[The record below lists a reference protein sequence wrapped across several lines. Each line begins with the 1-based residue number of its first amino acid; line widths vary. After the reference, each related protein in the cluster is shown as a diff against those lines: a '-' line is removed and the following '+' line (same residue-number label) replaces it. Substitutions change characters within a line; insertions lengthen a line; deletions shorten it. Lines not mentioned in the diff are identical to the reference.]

1 MTHKESRKVVLAS
14 RNPDKIRELQ
24 ELLADTPFIVV
35 GAGDYPGLPEV
46 IEDGTTILGNARRK
60 AMVTAAFTGEIAL
73 ADDTSFGVREL
84 NGWPD
89 IFAARFAGSGATYA
103 SNAALVLELM
113 DRVPDGAR
121 QARFSTSCVW
131 LDPQPASPARSLR
144 AEDYPVLSPA
154 HRRWVRNPWFG
165 TRPFHP
171 HSSPVPREWDYW
183 NTLSDRRAAWRSY
196 ATLMLSDLTSFGGH
210 DPERLR
216 AVAEQ
221 LLATCPDSPYFQ
233 GDGRE
238 YGGQGAWMRLP
249 DPTLWTVR
257 GPGHDDP
264 APSQFHPAGLAQE
277 APGRELCQPLWLEI
291 GTGGTLT
298 GSLTRQPIGGGGFGY
313 DPIFRPAGS
322 EQTLAELEPEA
333 KHAVS
338 HRGRALRRMLRAVH
352 RAYDF

>member
-1 MTHKESRKVVLAS
+1 MTNKEQRKVVLAS

-24 ELLADTPFIVV
+24 ELLAGTPFTVV

-46 IEDGTTILGNARRK
+46 IEDGTTILGNAQRK

-73 ADDTSFGVREL
+73 ADDTSFCVREL

-113 DRVPDGAR
+113 KQVPDGVR
-121 QARFSTSCVW
+121 QARFSTACVW
-131 LDPQPASPARSLR
+131 LDPRPASGDRDLQAQ
-144 AEDYPVLSPA
+144 DYPVLSPA
-154 HRRWVRNPWFG
+154 VRRWVRNPWFE

-171 HSSPVPREWDYW
+171 DSSPVPREWDYW
-183 NTLSDRRAAWRSY
+183 NTLSDRRAAWRYY

-216 AVAEQ
+216 AVGEQ
-221 LLATCPDSPYFQ
+221 LLAVCPDSPYYR

-238 YGGQGAWMRLP
+238 SDGQGARMRLP
-249 DPTLWTVR
+249 DPKIWTVR

-264 APSQFHPAGLAQE
+264 APSQFYPAGLAQD
-277 APGRELCQPLWLEI
+277 ASGRDLCQRLWVEI
-291 GTGGTLT
+291 GTTGTLP
-298 GSLTRQPIGGGGFGY
+298 GEVTRQPVGGGGFGY
-313 DPIFRPAGS
+313 DPIFRPVGS
-322 EQTLAELEPEA
+322 EQTLAELAPEA

-352 RAYDF
+352 RAYGF